1 MPYLQ
6 ADDSISEKLEGS
18 LVNALVFIAI
28 VGSITFGL
36 VLLLKHGYSR
46 IIFIYLAFSG
56 FTTFFVILG
65 AIFLELVQKS
75 HLHADVISFFFVLTN
90 FSVVGAVTMFSMPAP
105 LFVKQCYLVA
115 ISCSVAFIFTFVPE
129 WSTWVLL
136 LALVLYDIGAVLS
149 PVGPLKMLVE
159 LAAERDE
166 DIPALIYESRAR
178 NAPRSDDPSVSSNAS
193 LGNRDELESGI
204 SVSEPQTEI
213 ETVARLHIPSEARGT
228 EALPLESSNKP
239 DDTKTEYILDLPE
252 GIKLG
257 LGDFIFY
264 SVLVGR
270 SAMFDMLTMMA
281 CFLAILTGLV
291 CTLLWLAV
299 SQKALPALPISIS
312 LGVVFYFASRFLLE
326 PVIVPMT
333 LSMLVL

>member
-1 MPYLQ
+1 
-6 ADDSISEKLEGS
+6 
-18 LVNALVFIAI
+18 
-28 VGSITFGL
+28 
-36 VLLLKHGYSR
+36 
-46 IIFIYLAFSG
+46 
-56 FTTFFVILG
+56 
-65 AIFLELVQKS
+65 
-75 HLHADVISFFFVLTN
+75 LHIDVISFFFVLTN

-136 LALVLYDIGAVLS
+136 MALVLYDIGAVLS

-178 NAPRSDDPSVSSNAS
+178 NAPRSDDPSVASNTS
-193 LGNRDELESGI
+193 LGNRDVFESGI
-204 SVSEPQTEI
+204 CVSEPQTEI
-213 ETVARLHIPSEARGT
+213 ETVLHGPSEVRGIET
-228 EALPLESSNKP
+228 LPLESNNQP
-239 DDTKTEYILDLPE
+239 DDRKTEYILDVPE

-312 LGVVFYFASRFLLE
+312 LAVVFYFASRFLLE

-333 LSMLVL
+333 LKMLVL

>member
-1 MPYLQ
+1 M
-6 ADDSISEKLEGS
+6 I
-18 LVNALVFIAI
+18 NALVFIAI

-65 AIFLELVQKS
+65 AILLELVQKAQF
-75 HLHADVISFFFVLTN
+75 HIDVISFLFALTN

-105 LFVKQCYLVA
+105 VFVKQCYLVA
-115 ISCSVAFIFTFVPE
+115 ISCSVAFIFTFIPE
-129 WSTWVLL
+129 WSTWMLL
-136 LALVLYDIGAVLS
+136 IALVLYDIGAVLS

-166 DIPALIYESRAR
+166 DIPALIYESRAQ
-178 NAPRSDDPSVSSNAS
+178 NAQRTDEPSLAS
-193 LGNRDELESGI
+193 RTSPVNRDEFQESGI
-204 SVSEPQTEI
+204 YVSEQQPEI
-213 ETVARLHIPSEARGT
+213 ETVQLHTST
-228 EALPLESSNKP
+228 EALPLASNNQL
-239 DDTKTEYILDLPE
+239 DDAKNDYILDVPE

-312 LGVVFYFASRFLLE
+312 LAVIFYFASRFLLE

-333 LSMLVL
+333 LNILVL